1 MILSRID
8 RESGFYDFI
17 FLTHEFYWIFKM
29 PTEFYFEIQYFN
41 FDWNI
46 TITLPHSHRNTQQ
59 WQLKSATYCNSGM
72 LPPNVDHHACA
83 DVRFA
88 AAVTRGK
95 VLCWKYRSPRK
106 RNSRPPASVIL
117 CWVSWVE
124 NVLVMYYA
132 SVCLHWKRN
141 QRFTAFLDSKIHIRL
156 AFVTANELGLAFPL

>member
-1 MILSRID
+1 MN
-8 RESGFYDFI
+8 F
-17 FLTHEFYWIFKM
+17 
-29 PTEFYFEIQYFN
+29 TEFLKCPLN
-41 FDWNI
+41 FILKFSTSILTEKI
-46 TITLPHSHRNTQQ
+46 TITLLHSHRNTQQ

-83 DVRFA
+83 DIRFA